1 MTTPLLEVEGLVQH
15 FDTRAGKAHAVDG
28 VTFSIMKGETLGL
41 VGESGCGKS
50 TVARSI
56 AGLHR
61 ITAGSVHLS
70 GVNISRLSR
79 SALKPYRSQIQMVFQ
94 NPGASLNPRLTIGRL
109 IEEPLLVC
117 RRGTRTDRRDRVFAL
132 MEKVGLRRDLADR
145 LPHELSGGQ
154 RQRVCIARALAPSP
168 SLIIC
173 DEAVSALDVS
183 VQAQVVNLLRD
194 LQQELGVSYLFISH
208 GLSITRYISHRIAV
222 MYLGRIVEQGPSS
235 AIFSAPKH
243 PYTRALLAA
252 APTLDPGGRVDDFR
266 LLDGELPSP
275 LTPPSGCHFHTR
287 CPLAVE
293 FCKKQVPLLQEAGA
307 QQVACHLIDADQSN
321 AAYSLA
327 SRLCCDPNL
336 QLRGEN

>member
-1 MTTPLLEVEGLVQH
+1 MKPLLDVDGLVQH
-15 FDTRAGKAHAVDG
+15 FQTRAGTVRAVDG
-28 VTFSIMKGETLGL
+28 VSFQVVKGETLGL

-50 TVARSI
+50 SIARSI

-61 ITAGSVHLS
+61 ITGGSVRLD
-70 GVNISRLSR
+70 GTDIARLSR
-79 SALKPYRSQIQMVFQ
+79 GALKPYRSKIQMVFQ

-109 IEEPLLVC
+109 IEEPLLVHK
-117 RRGTRTDRRDRVFAL
+117 RGSRGDRQAQVHAV

-154 RQRVCIARALAPSP
+154 RQRVCIARALALSP

-194 LQQELGVSYLFISH
+194 LQQEMGISYLFISH

-222 MYLGRIVEQGPSS
+222 MYLGRIVEEGP
-235 AIFSAPKH
+235 AAEVFARPKH

-252 APTLDPGGRVDDFR
+252 APSLHHKPADGFAM
-266 LLDGELPSP
+266 LDGELPSP
-275 LTPPSGCHFHTR
+275 LSPPAGCHFHTR
-287 CPLAVE
+287 CPFAVDRCRVE
-293 FCKKQVPLLQEAGA
+293 APLLRQAGR
-307 QQVACHLIDADQSN
+307 QSVACHLLEEI
-321 AAYSLA
+321 AALPGA
-327 SRLCCDPNL
+327 PRPAATTA
-336 QLRGEN
+336 